1 MSLQVTIC
9 PECRSSFNLNRFAL
23 NSSNGL
29 VRCGACLAV
38 FKASEHF
45 FESEAQSENSKDGSV
60 FMSKEPIDYFN
71 PVDFLKLEDLNGNDE
86 TSSNE
91 SKIRK

>member
-1 MSLQVTIC
+1 MN
-9 PECRSSFNLNRFAL
+9 RSAL
-23 NSSNGL
+23 NSPSGL

-45 FESEAQSENSKDGSV
+45 LESEAQSEIFKDGSV
-60 FMSKEPIDYFN
+60 FMSEEPIDYFN
-71 PVDFLKLEDLNGNDE
+71 PADFLKLGELNGNDE
-86 TSSNE
+86 TCSNE

>member
-1 MSLQVTIC
+1 MN
-9 PECRSSFNLNRFAL
+9 RSAL
-23 NSSNGL
+23 NSPTEL

-45 FESEAQSENSKDGSV
+45 FESEAQSENSEDGSV

>member
-1 MSLQVTIC
+1 MSLQITIC
-9 PECRSSFNLNRFAL
+9 PECRSSFNFNRSTL
-23 NSSNGL
+23 RSTNGR

-45 FESEAQSENSKDGSV
+45 FESEAQSEISKNGSV
-60 FMSKEPIDYFN
+60 FVSEEPIDYFN
-71 PVDFLKLEDLNGNDE
+71 PLDFLSLDELNGSDE
-86 TSSNE
+86 TCGDE